1 MKGKILTL
9 LLLTF
14 LNFVSTAQTETKS
27 EIDNLKTEN
36 EVENFIKSFE
46 KKRYDNFSISSI
58 QGIKNRYGEKNNFC
72 EEIADSL
79 NITKSFYKADF
90 DKNGLTDILVIGNY
104 YDFNIFIAMDF
115 GKDSLKLNRLTRSSF
130 QNCVV
135 PEISKKGNKTVIN
148 YYYKEQPNW
157 TDKEKK
163 SKIIKKT
170 LIYKFGDFI
179 EYNNNPKEYSIEK
192 IEYQTTMCYGTCP
205 QFNIKIDKSKK
216 AIFNAQTYN
225 RKGRKG
231 KEIKGIF
238 KTEIKEN
245 DYSEIVQLLNYI
257 DFPNL
262 KDNYYVNWTDDQSCT
277 LTITYNNGKVKK
289 ISDYG
294 LIGTFGLD
302 RIYNLMFE
310 LRFNQDWKKK

>member
-9 LLLTF
+9 LLLISF
-14 LNFVSTAQTETKS
+14 NLVSFSQTKTK
-27 EIDNLKTEN
+27 IDSLKTEK
-36 EVENFIKSFE
+36 EVENFIKSFD
-46 KKRYDNFSISSI
+46 KKRYERFTISNI
-58 QGIKNRYGEKNNFC
+58 QEIKSRYGGKNDFC
-72 EEIADSL
+72 KKVADSL

-90 DKNGLTDILVIGNY
+90 DQNGRTDILVIGNY

-115 GKDSLKLNRLTRSSF
+115 GKDNIKLNRLTRSSF

-135 PEISKKGNKTVIN
+135 PEIAKIGNETVIN
-148 YYYKEQPNW
+148 YYYKNQSNW
-157 TDKEKK
+157 IEKDKKPE
-163 SKIIKKT
+163 IIKKT

-179 EYNNNPKEYSIEK
+179 EYNNNPKKYDIEK
-192 IEYQTTMCYGTCP
+192 IEYQTTMCFGTCP
-205 QFNIKIDKSKK
+205 EFNIKIDKSKK

-225 RKGRKG
+225 RKSRKG
-231 KEIKGIF
+231 KEIKGVF

-262 KDNYYVNWTDDQSCT
+262 KDNYSVNWTDDQSCT
-277 LTITYNNGKVKK
+277 LSITYNNGKVKK
-289 ISDYG
+289 IRDYG

-310 LRFNQDWKKK
+310 LRFNQEWKKK